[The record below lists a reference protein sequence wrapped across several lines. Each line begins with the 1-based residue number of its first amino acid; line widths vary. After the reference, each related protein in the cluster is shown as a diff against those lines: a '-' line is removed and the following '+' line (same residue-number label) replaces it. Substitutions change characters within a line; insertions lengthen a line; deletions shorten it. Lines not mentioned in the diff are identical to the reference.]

1 MDPKEKPAQPNQI
14 NIELTE
20 DIADG
25 IYSNLAII
33 QHSNQEFV
41 VDFIKVM
48 PGVPKA
54 KVKARIVL
62 TPQHAKRFMRA
73 MAEASKAM
81 HRDRELV
88 YRVMEKKL
96 RIKDRSILEA
106 SYNIEMKVMEPRL
119 DLKAAAIQPMIEEV
133 AKTNPRANEMKPQD
147 LMDRRY
153 LAEMESSGFFNQVW
167 NEKR

>member
-1 MDPKEKPAQPNQI
+1 MDQKDKPAVQQNQI

-20 DIADG
+20 EIADG
-25 IYSNLAII
+25 TYSNLAII

-73 MAEASKAM
+73 MA
-81 HRDRELV
+81 DN
-88 YRVMEKKL
+88 L
-96 RIKDRSILEA
+96 RKFESMYGEFQEVDEIKI
-106 SYNIEMKVMEPRL
+106 
-119 DLKAAAIQPMIEEV
+119 PMTFG
-133 AKTNPRANEMKPQD
+133 APTAQ
-147 LMDRRY
+147 
-153 LAEMESSGFFNQVW
+153 A
-167 NEKR
+167 

>member
-1 MDPKEKPAQPNQI
+1 MDQKDKPVAAQNQI

-20 DIADG
+20 DVADG

-73 MAEASKAM
+73 MAENLHKFEAM
-81 HRDRELV
+81 YGEIQEAED
-88 YRVMEKKL
+88 
-96 RIKDRSILEA
+96 IKI
-106 SYNIEMKVMEPRL
+106 
-119 DLKAAAIQPMIEEV
+119 PMGFGGPTAQAWFV
-133 AKTNPRANEMKPQD
+133 
-147 LMDRRY
+147 
-153 LAEMESSGFFNQVW
+153 SGA
-167 NEKR
+167 